1 MAVPSSPQLGNAIRR
16 SVVTDHPEYLTDH
29 FVFHVRTASR
39 KEIDFVSE
47 RLGGVALEGKY
58 TEGAWRSAAATV
70 NASAWDGILLTRNV
84 LDTADPDSAWAVP
97 ASVLAYVID
106 T

>member
-1 MAVPSSPQLGNAIRR
+1 VRLGLKDLHSCGWHPQEWVNSCGWRPR
-16 SVVTDHPEYLTDH
+16 S
-29 FVFHVRTASR
+29 ASWPR
-39 KEIDFVSE
+39 IDFVSE

-58 TEGAWRSAAATV
+58 TEGAWRSADATV